1 MVSQEIEGAEICR
14 IATVELVLLFD
25 ATSSCTTSPVSMTQV
40 GRTKMSASHTRIR
53 SMYISVPRVGQS
65 RLLESHI
72 LTMDV
77 VQNKVV
83 FYMRT
88 VSYFGQ
94 AWNVTDWRERYV
106 HYIIHEL
113 TRALIVWPHK
123 VACGV
128 L

>member
-83 FYMRT
+83 FTCEQFPILVRLGTSPIGGRGM
-88 VSYFGQ
+88 
-94 AWNVTDWRERYV
+94 
-106 HYIIHEL
+106 YIIHMS
-113 TRALIVWPHK
+113 
-123 VACGV
+123 
-128 L
+128 